1 MEIPR
6 MQWFFDRAGSADS
19 SRIALPA
26 MLPSAFDNNVGTLD
40 SLISRLN
47 SPACTYPFQRFASVL
62 TDVNAWFGATVVR
75 YSFDVGLLHSFLH
88 AGLSRR
94 STNSTETPAR
104 ISIGDITPYPRYA
117 RRPWFDDLSTLTAPQ
132 RSCQRRG

>member
-1 MEIPR
+1 MGEHGISRFSCMEIPC
-6 MQWFFDRAGSADS
+6 MQWFSDRAGSAGS

-26 MLPSAFDNNVGTLD
+26 MLPSGLVNGVGTLN

-62 TDVNAWFGATVVR
+62 TDVDAWFGATVDR
-75 YSFDVGLLHSFLH
+75 YSFDVGLSHSFLH

-94 STNSTETPAR
+94 SNYSGVGST
-104 ISIGDITPYPRYA
+104 G
-117 RRPWFDDLSTLTAPQ
+117 
-132 RSCQRRG
+132 

>member
-1 MEIPR
+1 
-6 MQWFFDRAGSADS
+6 MQWFSDRAGSTGS

-26 MLPSAFDNNVGTLD
+26 MLPSGLVNGVGTLD

-62 TDVNAWFGATVVR
+62 TDENAWFRATVVR
-75 YSFDVGLLHSFLH
+75 YSFGVGLFHSFLH

-94 STNSTETPAR
+94 SN
-104 ISIGDITPYPRYA
+104 
-117 RRPWFDDLSTLTAPQ
+117 
-132 RSCQRRG
+132 RSVG